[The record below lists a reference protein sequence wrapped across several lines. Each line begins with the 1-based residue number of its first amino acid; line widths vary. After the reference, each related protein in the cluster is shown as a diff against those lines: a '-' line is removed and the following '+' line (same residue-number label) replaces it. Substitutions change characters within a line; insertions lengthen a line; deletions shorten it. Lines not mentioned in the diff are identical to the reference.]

1 MSKYEYVLHRCVY
14 ISVVIEADD
23 EDSAQEV
30 YERMSENGEL
40 NDRWRDAVLETYE
53 EVAEVWDGGVDDGVC
68 IYKIY

>member
-40 NDRWRDAVLETYE
+40 NYRWRDAVLETYE

>member
-40 NDRWRDAVLETYE
+40 NDRWRDAVLETDE
-53 EVAEVWDGGVDDGVC
+53 EVAEVWDGGVDDGFC
-68 IYKIY
+68 IYTIY

>member
-23 EDSAQEV
+23 EDSAQEI

-40 NDRWRDAVLETYE
+40 NYRWRDAVLETYE
-53 EVAEVWDGGVDDGVC
+53 EIAEVWDGGGDDGVC